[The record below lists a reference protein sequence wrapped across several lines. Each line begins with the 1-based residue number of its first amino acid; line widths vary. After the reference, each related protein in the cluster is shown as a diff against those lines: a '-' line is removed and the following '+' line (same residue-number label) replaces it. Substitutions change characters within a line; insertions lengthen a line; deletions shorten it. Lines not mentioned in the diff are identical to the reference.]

1 MVTDEMVLAALKEEE
16 GRLVS
21 GAELA
26 RRLGVSR
33 AAVWKHINQ
42 LRDVGYG
49 IDTVPFEGYRL
60 LSRSD
65 LMLSAEIKSGL
76 KAERF
81 GKEVYAFRETSST
94 SDVAAALAGGGAEEG
109 TVVVADRQT
118 EGRGRMGRSWE
129 SAPGVG
135 ILMSLILRPRI
146 PPMDVPRVTITAAVA
161 VSELLKEEVGFE
173 APIEWP
179 NDIVVSGRKVCGVL
193 TEMVAEQ
200 DRVESVILGIGLNV
214 NHTENDFS
222 PELRDNATSLYIE
235 AGVKYDRTEL
245 LQRLL
250 ERLEQLYDMLQ
261 EGRFDEIV
269 DRWSANSYTLGRR
282 VRCTA
287 DGRPVEGV
295 AENLASDGALV
306 VRTDDG
312 AVRQITCGDVL
323 YI

>member
-1 MVTDEMVLAALKEEE
+1 MVTDEMVLAALREEE
-16 GRLVS
+16 GKLVS
-21 GAELA
+21 GADLA
-26 RRLGVSR
+26 KKLGVSR
-33 AAVWKHINQ
+33 AAVWKHISQ
-42 LRDVGYG
+42 LREVGYG
-49 IDTVPFEGYRL
+49 IDTVPFEGYRFV
-60 LSRSD
+60 SRPD

-76 KAERF
+76 KTERF

-94 SDVAAALAGGGAEEG
+94 SDVASALASGGTQEG
-109 TVVVADRQT
+109 TVIVADRQT

-135 ILMSLILRPRI
+135 ILMSLVLRPRI
-146 PPMDVPRVTITAAVA
+146 PPMDVPRITITSAVA
-161 VSELLKEEVGFE
+161 VSELLKEEVGLD

-179 NDIVVSGRKVCGVL
+179 NDIVVSGKKVCGIL

-214 NHTENDFS
+214 NHTEKHFS
-222 PELRDNATSLYIE
+222 PELRETATSLYIE
-235 AGVKYDRTEL
+235 GGAKRDRTAL

-261 EGRFDEIV
+261 EGRFEEIV
-269 DRWSANSYTLGRR
+269 ARWSANSYTLGRR
-282 VRCTA
+282 VRCAA
-287 DGRPVEGV
+287 DGRPVEGI
-295 AENLASDGALV
+295 AESLASDGALV

-312 AVRQITCGDVL
+312 TVRQITCGDVL